1 MMFTDIEGSTV
12 QWDRHPTEMRAALAE
27 HDRRVRSAVESRG
40 GYVFSTAG
48 DSFSVA
54 FADATSALDAA
65 LAIQHAMLE
74 PAADLDLRVRIG
86 IHSGAPELRNGDY
99 FGSSVNRCARV
110 SAAAHGGQTI
120 LSEATTLLV
129 AAQLPA
135 GVELV
140 DLGIHRLRDLAEPE
154 RIHQVNHV
162 DLPSDFPKLRSLE
175 GPGDALPTQ
184 LTSFIGREREI
195 VEARALLD
203 EHRLVTL
210 SGPGGAGKTR
220 LAIRVAD
227 EVTDQFP
234 DGTRFADLSAITDRE
249 VLIDEIAQ
257 LFAVSAAPDQ
267 SVLEATLETI
277 RDRRVLLILDNAEQM
292 VEHVASVCRQLL
304 LACANLHIL
313 ATSRERLGVTGE
325 SLYRVPSLEVPD
337 GEVDVDES
345 LQSDAVRLFRDRARL
360 AEPSFEVTAD
370 NVDHVVGICRHLDGI
385 PLALE
390 LAAARVR
397 SMSPAQITER
407 LAERFRLLTGSDRDQ
422 GHRQQTLLGAIQWSH
437 DLLGDGEQALF
448 RRLGS
453 FASSFG
459 LAAAEQVCSGDP
471 IDEFDVFELITALVD
486 KSMVATEPGRDGTT
500 RYHLLETLRE
510 FALRQLELAGEH
522 EDFAERHAAYYAM
535 QAEELQAMHRR
546 GELGAALVFLDQDE
560 DDYRSSLRYTMSTGR
575 WVLAGRLVSGLGYLW
590 YAGGLHREGLQ
601 WCRELFE
608 AEPELPDDVRAGA
621 LHSFGG
627 CLSVSGFFDE
637 SIEVLEEQVVLRRKL
652 GDPIRLMAALNNL
665 GSVMN
670 DVGDYVS
677 SDPVLR
683 EAVEL
688 AQDAGHSPALM
699 LASLAVGHLHHGELT
714 ESESLYRD
722 ALREAKA
729 YDDVYAIAVSMG
741 GLGQTLA
748 WSGQTD
754 SARVQLVEARER
766 YEELKVMPGLAEVD
780 FAFAIVERTDG
791 RPNEAASRLLACL
804 SAPGGYW
811 YDATELWIFQ
821 LTASIIDD
829 LPTAAV
835 LLGAAIAGYERS
847 SRPQPEVIRSDLERT
862 RRRLEAALGAEES
875 ARHLRTGERRTRSEA
890 RDLALDALTTF
901 VNRSPTSG

>member
-1 MMFTDIEGSTV
+1 MMFTDIEGSTAR
-12 QWDRHPTEMRAALAE
+12 WERHPTEMRAALAE
-27 HDRRVRSAVESRG
+27 HDRRVRDAVESRG

-54 FADATSALDAA
+54 FADALSALDAA

-74 PAADLDLRVRIG
+74 PAAGLDLRVRIG
-86 IHSGAPELRNGDY
+86 LHSGAPELRNGDY
-99 FGSSVNRCARV
+99 FGSPVNRCARV

-120 LSEATTLLV
+120 LSDATTLLV
-129 AAQLPA
+129 AARLPA

-162 DLPSDFPKLRSLE
+162 DLPSGFSKLRSLE

-184 LTSFIGREREI
+184 LTSFIGRDREI
-195 VEARALLD
+195 VEATALLD

-220 LAIRVAD
+220 LAIRVAA
-227 EVTDQFP
+227 EVTNQFP
-234 DGTRFADLSAITDRE
+234 DGVRFADLSAITDRE

-257 LFAVSAAPDQ
+257 LFAVSAVPGQ

-277 RDRRVLLILDNAEQM
+277 RDRRILLI
-292 VEHVASVCRQLL
+292 CREFLL
-304 LACANLHIL
+304 SCPNLHIL
-313 ATSRERLGVTGE
+313 TTSRERLGVTGE
-325 SLYRVPSLEVPD
+325 SLYRVPSLEVPH

-345 LQSDAVRLFRDRARL
+345 QRCDAVRLFRDRARL
-360 AEPSFEVTAD
+360 AEPSFEITVD

-422 GHRQQTLLGAIQWSH
+422 GHRQQTLLGAIEWSH
-437 DLLGDGEQALF
+437 DLLGDGEKALF

-471 IDEFDVFELITALVD
+471 VDEFDVFELITALVD
-486 KSMVATEPGRDGTT
+486 KSMVTTEPGRDGTT
-500 RYHLLETLRE
+500 RYRLLETLRE
-510 FALRQLELAGEH
+510 FAIRQLELADEH
-522 EDFAERHAAYYAM
+522 EHFADRHAAHYAT

-546 GELGAALVFLDQDE
+546 GELGAALVLLDQDE
-560 DDYRSSLRYTMSTGR
+560 DDYRSSLRYSMSTGS
-575 WVLAGRLVSGLGYLW
+575 WILAGRLVSGLGYLW

-621 LHSFGG
+621 LHSFAG

-637 SIEVLEEQVVLRRKL
+637 GIEALEEQVVLRRKL

-670 DVGDYVS
+670 DVGDHVS
-677 SDPVLR
+677 SEPVLR

-688 AQDAGHSPALM
+688 AHDAGLSSALM
-699 LASLAVGHLHHGELT
+699 LSGLAAGHQHHGALAEA
-714 ESESLYRD
+714 ESLYRD

-729 YDDVYAIAVSMG
+729 HNDVYAIAVAMA

-754 SARVQLVEARER
+754 LARVQLVEARER
-766 YEELKVMPGLAEVD
+766 YEELKVIPGLADVD

-791 RPNEAASRLLACL
+791 RPNEAASLLLASL

-821 LTASIIDD
+821 LTASVVDD
-829 LPTAAV
+829 LPMAAV

-847 SRPQPEVIRSDLERT
+847 NGPQPELIRDDLENT
-862 RRRLEAALGAEES
+862 RRRLEAALGTEES
-875 ARHLRTGERRTRSEA
+875 ARNLRTGGRRTRSEA
-890 RDLALDALTTF
+890 RDLALNALTTF
-901 VNRSPTSG
+901 VNP